1 MKPDEKV
8 LDQRRAFLNAM
19 GCAAAGF
26 VPAADAHAQAVTPAP
41 RSRGRDRALWIT
53 WYDLP
58 EDGRETY
65 LSWLHQMHI
74 PALLKRPGFLWG
86 AHYASVERGSMSTM
100 RRDSSKKDPRL
111 DPTVPTGDRY
121 LLLFGAEHAN
131 VFGNPVPSGL
141 HASLGPDNRKMLAL
155 RTGERMNIMVEAA
168 TVEGPEAKSY
178 GAGMMVASGRRG
190 NACLVR
196 PVPHAAD
203 DHFARMRENPE
214 TCLGRGLGE
223 ARDPVRVH
231 VARDPQPLLHDLGGG
246 TTRDESL
253 GRPHRSQADTR
264 ARLGESRDADLAD
277 GGMKEEGGKTR
288 PRTPSISKTRQR

>member
-178 GAGMMVASGRRG
+178 GAGMMVAPCIQLGSFNCAHQDEEEMHAWYAQSRMPRMTTLPG
-190 NACLVR
+190 CVR
-196 PVPHAAD
+196 TRKLASVAGWAKHAILYE
-203 DHFARMRENPE
+203 FTSLE
-214 TCLGRGLGE
+214 TRNRYYMTLE
-223 ARDPVRVH
+223 
-231 VARDPQPLLHDLGGG
+231 
-246 TTRDESL
+246 E
-253 GRPHRSQADTR
+253 GRPEMKAWADRIVPKLIHAPGSANLATR
-264 ARLGESRDADLAD
+264 IWPTAG
-277 GGMKEEGGKTR
+277 
-288 PRTPSISKTRQR
+288 